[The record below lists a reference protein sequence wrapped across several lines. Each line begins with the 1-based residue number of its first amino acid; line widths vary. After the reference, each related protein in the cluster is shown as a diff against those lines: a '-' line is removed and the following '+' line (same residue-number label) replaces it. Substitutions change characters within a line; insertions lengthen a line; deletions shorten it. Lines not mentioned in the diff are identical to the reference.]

1 MIQIISSTVI
11 KDIIFSCR
19 VDFGEQ
25 NSSVALN
32 NIANMLII
40 VATILFNAQFL
51 RDFDLSINMA
61 QFIAVPISNIQATI
75 TR

>member
-40 VATILFNAQFL
+40 VATILFNVHLL
-51 RDFDLSINMA
+51 RDFNLSINIT
-61 QFIAVPISNIQATI
+61 QFIAVPMSNMQATI

>member
-40 VATILFNAQFL
+40 VATILFNVNFL
-51 RDFDLSINMA
+51 GDFNLSINRCA
-61 QFIAVPISNIQATI
+61 NIKYTGCNSKISP
-75 TR
+75 

>member
-1 MIQIISSTVI
+1 
-11 KDIIFSCR
+11 
-19 VDFGEQ
+19 
-25 NSSVALN
+25 
-32 NIANMLII
+32 MLII

-51 RDFDLSINMA
+51 RDFDLSINIA